1 MNSFAGRTE
10 KVSRSPTGIT
20 AREGGGETGGG
31 VGVVR
36 LSLVGLRA
44 GPVGLGVAGGVRT
57 VVRGPNIRLRKPN
70 IRLREVVKL
79 WVIRGAR
86 ERLSTVVLQVGSI
99 NMAGD
104 GMEIEVGH
112 RVLLIILAFP

>member
-31 VGVVR
+31 VGVVG
-36 LSLVGLRA
+36 LSLVSLWA

-57 VVRGPNIRLRKPN
+57 VVRGPNIRLRK
-70 IRLREVVKL
+70 VVKL